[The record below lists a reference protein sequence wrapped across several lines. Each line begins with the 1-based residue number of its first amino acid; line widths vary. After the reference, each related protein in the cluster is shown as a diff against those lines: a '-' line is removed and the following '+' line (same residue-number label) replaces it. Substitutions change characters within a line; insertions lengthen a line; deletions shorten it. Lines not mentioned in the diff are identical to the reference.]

1 MKKEEFINKL
11 RKKIS
16 ILDQKEIDDII
27 SEYEGYIE
35 EKMNEGMSEEEA
47 VKAIGNI
54 NEIADDL
61 LSAYKI
67 NSNYNSGKNIISSII
82 DKFVSFVDLIIKI
95 FDTKGPKEFF
105 KIFIKTVL
113 LLIIIRI
120 LKLPID
126 ILLDF
131 TKDTFLE
138 LGYTVGMYV
147 FKVLTIFV
155 NIIYVILAVM
165 LFVKV
170 FKEKIIGEDLI
181 EETKKQDVKK
191 NDSKK
196 NNNEKKINEVKE
208 EKKNKNFIDFLA
220 DIALIFIKFLVAMIS
235 IGNIFFIAGLS
246 TAFVILIYFII
257 KGVTYFG
264 PIIIVFA
271 LLLFSIAFL
280 ELFIRFIFDC
290 KQHIVKFIV
299 ILVTSLIIGG
309 AGIGVMSIEIANTE
323 IVYKD
328 ENPNAQT
335 IIKNIKMSDDLSF
348 DNYLAKEY
356 IIDET
361 LQDEVKIEYKYNNDF
376 LDFEPNISIDEDEN
390 CVTFEFNENW
400 NKKSLNKIIK
410 QLKRKKIYI
419 YDNPIEI
426 KIYSSNSNIEKIK
439 ENSKANIEKD
449 FDEDYYWED

>member
-67 NSNYNSGKNIISSII
+67 NSNYNSGKNIISYII

-95 FDTKGPKEFF
+95 FDTRGPKEFF
-105 KIFIKTVL
+105 KIFVKTVL
-113 LLIIIRI
+113 LLIIIGI

-191 NDSKK
+191 NDSK
-196 NNNEKKINEVKE
+196 NNK
-208 EKKNKNFIDFLA
+208 
-220 DIALIFIKFLVAMIS
+220 
-235 IGNIFFIAGLS
+235 
-246 TAFVILIYFII
+246 
-257 KGVTYFG
+257 
-264 PIIIVFA
+264 
-271 LLLFSIAFL
+271 
-280 ELFIRFIFDC
+280 
-290 KQHIVKFIV
+290 
-299 ILVTSLIIGG
+299 
-309 AGIGVMSIEIANTE
+309 
-323 IVYKD
+323 
-328 ENPNAQT
+328 
-335 IIKNIKMSDDLSF
+335 
-348 DNYLAKEY
+348 
-356 IIDET
+356 
-361 LQDEVKIEYKYNNDF
+361 
-376 LDFEPNISIDEDEN
+376 
-390 CVTFEFNENW
+390 
-400 NKKSLNKIIK
+400 
-410 QLKRKKIYI
+410 
-419 YDNPIEI
+419 
-426 KIYSSNSNIEKIK
+426 
-439 ENSKANIEKD
+439 
-449 FDEDYYWED
+449 